1 MESESLGKR
10 KQIYIFFLSTGSSH
24 SITHTPYF
32 FFYQRHIFYKISR
45 TISYSSG
52 SAISFRYGRDDII
65 SSFSNLVTAH
75 ILQQIR
81 GFSSLCR
88 TFTAHI
94 TFLALYCSML
104 SICCSISFLHCS
116 IFISLWLGIFNL
128 LLTA

>member
-32 FFYQRHIFYKISR
+32 FFFQRHIFYKISR

-94 TFLALYCSML
+94 TFLVLLYAFNMLFYFLFALFHFYKPVARN
-104 SICCSISFLHCS
+104 I
-116 IFISLWLGIFNL
+116 
-128 LLTA
+128 